1 MSPRFTSK
9 ATGHLL
15 RPLAAAA
22 LAGLATAH
30 TAQAAPIQLSFTA
43 SFSTCSGSNCHL
55 IIDGSQWG
63 AVSGSFIY
71 DPALSNGYV
80 SPPYGY
86 APEMFSNNRVHTFD
100 GTSAFSASLHA
111 GSFVAQSTGIA
122 PPNAP
127 NPAYN
132 GIAPNSGALLVADGQ
147 TFRSG
152 DRLEFRDQSMN
163 NISGGGLP
171 AGSTIVGNP
180 FGGEAGRLSLTLAWS
195 LLDGALNSAGIPLDV
210 DSIPFTPSV
219 QSLNFGFFWQAAG
232 SGLAQWVDYS
242 GSITSFSSAP
252 YTGGTPTP
260 PPGGGGGTQPPGGGT
275 VPEPASL
282 ALVGLGLAAA
292 AASAGAARRRA
303 SRTPGVNPVR
313 RPAA

>member
-1 MSPRFTSK
+1 MHFRAPSK
-9 ATGHLL
+9 ATGCLL
-15 RPLAAAA
+15 PLAAAA
-22 LAGLATAH
+22 LASLAAG
-30 TAQAAPIQLSFTA
+30 TAQAAPIELSFTA

-55 IIDGSQWG
+55 IIDGSQWNSI
-63 AVSGSFIY
+63 SGSFIY
-71 DPALSNGYV
+71 DPALSTGYV
-80 SPPYGY
+80 APPYGY
-86 APEMFSNNRVHTFD
+86 APELFSTNRVHTFD
-100 GTSAFSASLHA
+100 GNNAFSATLRA
-111 GSFVAQSTGIA
+111 GSFLAQSTGIA
-122 PPNAP
+122 PPVSP

-132 GIAPNSGALLVADGQ
+132 GIAPSSGALLVADGQ

-171 AGSTIVGNP
+171 AGATIAPSP

-210 DSIPFTPSV
+210 DSIPFTPSI
-219 QSLNFGFFWQAAG
+219 QSLNFGFYWLAAG

-242 GSITSFSSAP
+242 GRITSFSSAP

-292 AASAGAARRRA
+292 AGAARRRA
-303 SRTPGVNPVR
+303 GGVKRAR
-313 RPAA
+313 RPGA

>member
-1 MSPRFTSK
+1 MSPRFPSK
-9 ATGHLL
+9 AVGHLL
-15 RPLAAAA
+15 QPLAAAA
-22 LAGLATAH
+22 LAGLAATS
-30 TAQAAPIQLSFTA
+30 TAQAAPIELSFTA
-43 SFSTCSGSNCHL
+43 SFSTCSGSNCNI
-55 IIDGSQWG
+55 IIDGSQWN

-71 DPALSNGYV
+71 DPALSTGYV
-80 SPPYGY
+80 APPYGY
-86 APEMFSNNRVHTFD
+86 APELFSTNRVHTFD
-100 GTSAFSASLHA
+100 GNSAFSATLRA
-111 GSFVAQSTGIA
+111 GTFLAQSTGIA

-132 GIAPNSGALLVADGQ
+132 GIAPSSGALLVADGQ

-171 AGSTIVGNP
+171 VGSTIVGSP

-219 QSLNFGFFWQAAG
+219 QALNFGFYWQAAG

-242 GSITSFSSAP
+242 GRITSFSSAP

-260 PPGGGGGTQPPGGGT
+260 PPGGGGGGTQPPGGT

-282 ALVGLGLAAA
+282 ALVGLGLAAV
-292 AASAGAARRRA
+292 AGAARRRG
-303 SRTPGVNPVR
+303 RFTRPG
-313 RPAA
+313 A